1 MNKRI
6 TLYISIITIILAGL
20 IGAGVRTAQA
30 QDPTIPTRTP
40 TPDPNQPTRSNP
52 TASPG
57 NPGNPPAPSPTN
69 TTESGVSASPT
80 GTTAP
85 PGSGLPLINQTPA
98 TLEGIAPSEV
108 GASSECDDTP
118 YVQAIKLLTIYAGP
132 GGDYAVVG
140 TLDIDDKRLILGRAG
155 FADWWQIQVSPDT
168 IGWVDNEDVSVLG
181 STALVPVIE
190 APAIRGATPT
200 PGFPWNPTP
209 SSMPACPPTPTPSP
223 TATTSP
229 ASTPSATEG
238 AEGAGTAGSESMS
251 ATPAMVVAEVASAT
265 ATPAGTETE
274 PGLGVSSRGSEASR
288 AASPTSVT
296 NLILPLAGL
305 ALIAGGIALAL
316 LSRNRGSGKTDEPKT
331 DEQK

>member
-6 TLYISIITIILAGL
+6 ILYISIITIILAGL
-20 IGAGVRTAQA
+20 IGAGVRTTQA

-57 NPGNPPAPSPTN
+57 NPENPPPPGSTS
-69 TTESGVSASPT
+69 TSESGVSASPT
-80 GTTAP
+80 GTVAP
-85 PGSGLPLINQTPA
+85 PGSGLPLISQTPA
-98 TLEGIAPSEV
+98 TLTSIAPSEV
-108 GASSECDDTP
+108 GAPSECDDTP
-118 YVQAIKLLTIYAGP
+118 YVQATKRLTIYGGP

-140 TLDIDDKRLILGRAG
+140 TLDIDEKRLILGRAG

-181 STALVPVIE
+181 NPTLVLVVE
-190 APAIRGATPT
+190 APAIRGAAPT

-209 SSMPACPPTPTPSP
+209 LSMPACPHTPTPSP

-229 ASTPSATEG
+229 ASTPLATGG
-238 AEGAGTAGSESMS
+238 AEGAGTAGGESTS
-251 ATPAMVVAEVASAT
+251 ATPAMVVAEIASAT
-265 ATPAGTETE
+265 AAPVATETE

-296 NLILPLAGL
+296 NLVLPLAGL

-316 LSRNRGSGKTDEPKT
+316 LSRNRGNGKTDEPKT
-331 DEQK
+331 DEPK